1 MNGDAVDNFFLQ
13 YGSENREC
21 VFYSRKLQAKKRTQS
36 RVSSFAVFGVIDIR
50 TFHSINKAA
59 L

>member
-1 MNGDAVDNFFLQ
+1 MDNFFLQ
-13 YGSENREC
+13 YGSENRVR